1 MAYDV
6 FISYRREGGGEVA
19 RLIYDRL
26 KMADLTV
33 SFDKDTLQSGNFND
47 ELLKR
52 IAECKNFVVILNRGC
67 FDRTLQGVPREHDW
81 LRIEIASALY
91 NRKNIIPV
99 RMPGFEFP
107 EGLPKDIDEIRS
119 KNWVNYDLE
128 YIDAVCAKLKGFMVG
143 GGTMSKRAQ
152 ETAVERSL
160 TGNVAESAD
169 VNLNIEELIGDD
181 SDFVRSEALLAYQRI
196 PRALP
201 YDELSQ
207 IDAAWESAE
216 KCLSR
221 GDFKKAIA
229 GYLETLERARS
240 VTPSSSA
247 FVLRVAADGVD
258 ANDKDWFAHVLK
270 RAQDRD
276 PDYQYGLGTLYAEGL
291 GVRQDPAA
299 AIRWFGFASLNGHP
313 AGMAAM
319 GAALLSGKGVEVDYV
334 LGRELLEKADAKGI
348 VMACE
353 RLGYVHEKGLGCD
366 RDFALAKKYYER
378 AAENGSALAVA
389 ELGGLYER
397 GDGIEPDG
405 EKAESLYL
413 QAAEDDCAL
422 ALRRLADR
430 RFARAKDDPAREEA
444 LSFCRRA
451 VDQGDVESL
460 VLLGMAYENGWG
472 VAKDLKRAEELY
484 LKAQKEGSPSAEIHL
499 DELRAETQFRRGLKC
514 IDGAD
519 CERDWALARQWFTK
533 ASDQGH
539 TMAMVWLG
547 LLFQRGLGGTA
558 DAETACSLYVKAGEK
573 GNPIGHLQ
581 AGLLCLCHYKH
592 AKRDYE
598 KAFAHFR
605 QAAAHWVE
613 VPKEF
618 RWWSVYALYDLGRCY
633 ANAWGCNRDYLL
645 AARFYRVAAKNGC
658 VPSCRALATQYRD
671 GRGVGRSMDEMAK
684 WFGEMWRLAET
695 SLNHSDDRAF
705 CCLGS
710 AIKAGDGV
718 ERDLKSAAQ
727 WWRRAISRG
736 TLNAVVS
743 LANTGRAHREIF
755 GLGDETL
762 IFQAYNKAAEA
773 GDAVFMS
780 NVGLAYQYGRYGL
793 AQDSEMAFSWF
804 VRAADCGYAIAMR
817 YLADMYQSGEG
828 VDKDRDKSLD
838 WLIKAAE
845 ADDDAAKR
853 LLALKYYGGTRLKR
867 DVNKVRELL
876 EEIVRENPD
885 ATWSWANLAA
895 LYENGIGV
903 EEDSV
908 RAKKYYQKVAERLSR
923 GAESLDSSD
932 QDWLANYYYGG
943 YGVTKD
949 VDRAIGLYKQAS
961 DSDSHVAHA
970 SNRLRCIYRYG
981 KLGEPNLNVSDVY
994 AKRYFEKIMEPGNG
1008 ASRELPSTCLSV
1020 GHCYRYGRG
1029 IALDTV
1035 RAKEWYE
1042 KAAAKKSWSAMLNIA
1057 EMFRSGELGS
1067 VNVEAAEEWERKA
1080 IEELRPLAENGAADA
1095 QRALGDRYLK
1105 GFGIERNYQVAAKW
1119 YEEAYEV
1126 RNWLAAV
1133 RLAKMLQFGWGV
1145 EKDESRALAL
1155 LTKATE
1161 KDLSLAAGLLGE
1173 CYEKGELGLKPDLV
1187 RAAELYRQ
1195 SAVEGCTCGLYNL
1208 GRCLCGGIGLEESRE
1223 EGLLYLRLAAVLKGD
1238 FWGYDEMASEL
1249 LKHEEKRI

>member
-52 IAECKNFVVILNRGC
+52 IAECKNFVVILNKGC

-107 EGLPKDIDEIRS
+107 EELPKDIDEIRS

-128 YIDAVCAKLKGFMVG
+128 YIDAVCAKLKDFMVG
-143 GGTMSKRAQ
+143 GDAISESAHVTD
-152 ETAVERSL
+152 VERSL
-160 TGNVAESAD
+160 ASHAAD
-169 VNLNIEELIGDD
+169 STVTKVDIEGLIGDD

-196 PRALP
+196 PRVLP
-201 YDELSQ
+201 YDELSR
-207 IDAAWESAE
+207 IGASWEGAE
-216 KCLSR
+216 KSLSR
-221 GDFKKAIA
+221 GDFKSAID

-258 ANDKDWFAHVLK
+258 TTDKNWFAQVLK

-313 AGMAAM
+313 AGRAAM
-319 GAALLSGKGVEVDYV
+319 GAALLSGRGVEVDYV
-334 LGRELLEKADAKGI
+334 LGRELLEKADAEGV

-353 RLGYVHEKGLGCD
+353 RLGYLHEKGLGCD
-366 RDFALAKKYYER
+366 RDFDMAKKYYER
-378 AAENGSALAVA
+378 AAENGCALAVA

-397 GDGIEPDG
+397 GDGVEPDS
-405 EKAESLYL
+405 ERADALYL

-430 RFARAKDDPAREEA
+430 RFAQAKDDKTREEA

-451 VDQGDVESL
+451 VDQGDVEAL

-484 LKAQKEGSPSAEIHL
+484 LKAQKEGCPSAEIHL
-499 DELRAETQFRRGLKC
+499 DELRAETQFRKGLLCVEGVGGK
-514 IDGAD
+514 
-519 CERDWALARQWFTK
+519 RDWQTARQWFTK

-547 LLFQRGLGGTA
+547 LLFQRGLGGEPS
-558 DAETACSLYVKAGEK
+558 AEKAASLYVNAGSS
-573 GNPIGHLQ
+573 GNPIGTLQ
-581 AGLLCLCHYKH
+581 AGRLCLRHYKH
-592 AKRDYE
+592 AKRDYD
-598 KAFAHFR
+598 KAFAYFR
-605 QAAAHWVE
+605 QAATNWEDA
-613 VPKEF
+613 PGEF
-618 RWWSVYALYDLGRCY
+618 RWWSVYAFNELGRCY
-633 ANAWGCNRDYLL
+633 QSAWGCDRDYLL
-645 AARFYRVAAKNGC
+645 AARFYRFAAKQGC
-658 VPSCRALATQYRD
+658 VSACRNIARLYQE
-671 GRGVGRSMDEMAK
+671 GRGVEQSSGEADR
-684 WFGEMWRLAET
+684 WFREMWRLSGE
-695 SLNHSDDRAF
+695 LNVLDDHAF
-705 CCLGS
+705 QCLGN
-710 AIKAGDGV
+710 ALKFGDGAD
-718 ERDLKSAAQ
+718 RDLKKAAS
-727 WWRRAISRG
+727 WWRRAIDLGS
-736 TLNAVVS
+736 LEAVVVLSNAVM
-743 LANTGRAHREIF
+743 GHREILESSDEPLILRTF
-755 GLGDETL
+755 IGL
-762 IFQAYNKAAEA
+762 AEA
-773 GDAVFMS
+773 GDAVNMG
-780 NVGLAYQYGRYGL
+780 NVGHAYRYARWGL
-793 AQDSEMAFSWF
+793 QQDSVKAFEWYLRS
-804 VRAADCGYAIAMR
+804 AEGGHTTSMR
-817 YLADMYQSGEG
+817 CLSDMYFTGDGVG
-828 VDKDRDKSLD
+828 VDKEKSLD

-845 ADDDAAKR
+845 GDDVGAKR
-853 LLALKYYGGTRLKR
+853 LLAKKYYGGTRLGR
-867 DVNKVRELL
+867 DLNKVRALL
-876 EEIVRENPD
+876 EDIVREEPD
-885 ATWSWANLAA
+885 TTWSWAALAD
-895 LYENGIGV
+895 LYKNGIGV
-903 EEDSV
+903 EEDV
-908 RAKKYYQKVAERLSR
+908 GRATKYYQKVAEFLSR
-923 GAESLDSSD
+923 EVEAQDPSS
-932 QDWLANYYYGG
+932 QDNLADYYYWGFG
-943 YGVTKD
+943 ISKD
-949 VDRAIGLYKQAS
+949 VKRAADLYKRAA
-961 DSDSHVAHA
+961 DSDSHIVHA
-970 SNRLRCIYRYG
+970 LNRLRCIYRYG
-981 KLGEPNLNVSDVY
+981 KIGKPDLPASDAY
-994 AKRYFEKIMEPGNG
+994 AKRYFEEVMKPGKG
-1008 ASRELPSTCLSV
+1008 AVRGDPSACVNV
-1020 GHCYRYGRG
+1020 GNCYRYGRG
-1029 IALDTV
+1029 VAIDASK
-1035 RAKEWYE
+1035 AKEWYE
-1042 KAAAKKSWSAMLNIA
+1042 KASVKKSWAAMLSIA
-1057 EMFRSGELGS
+1057 GMLRSEELGTPDI
-1067 VNVEAAEEWERKA
+1067 VAAEEWERKA
-1080 IEELRPLAENGAADA
+1080 IEELKPLAEKGLANA
-1095 QRALGDRYLK
+1095 QRALGDRYYK
-1105 GFGIERNYQVAAKW
+1105 GWGVEQNYQVAAAW
-1119 YEEAYEV
+1119 YEKAYEV

-1133 RLAKMLQFGWGV
+1133 RLARMYQFGLGV

-1161 KDLSLAAGLLGE
+1161 KDLSLAAGILGE

-1238 FWGYDEMASEL
+1238 FWGYDEMAAEL